1 MAENSLGLNGWGGG
15 GVSASKKKFQK
26 RVLKKLS
33 AAILLEQ
40 KERQNLECG
49 DLELQPLVNS

>member
-1 MAENSLGLNGWGGG
+1 MGGG

>member
-1 MAENSLGLNGWGGG
+1 MGGG
-15 GVSASKKKFQK
+15 EVSASKKMFQN

-40 KERQNLECG
+40 KGRKNLECG